1 MNRTVKILFCMAALL
16 AIFGWAIIYFSAQY
30 EASQIH
36 AILEANKTSL
46 NPQPVCFDCTPG
58 SIGWADLGIG
68 MFIVAGS
75 LCIAGGRGWIQ
86 NRR

>member
-1 MNRTVKILFCMAALL
+1 MAVLL

-46 NPQPVCFDCTPG
+46 NPQPVCFDCT
-58 SIGWADLGIG
+58 SDYIWWAYLGIG

-75 LCIAGGRGWIQ
+75 LCIAGGMVWFQ
-86 NRR
+86 NNSRVLP

>member
-1 MNRTVKILFCMAALL
+1 MAVLL
-16 AIFGWAIIYFSAQY
+16 AVFGWTIIYFSAQY
-30 EASQIH
+30 EARRLD

-46 NPQPVCFDCTPG
+46 NPQPVCLDCTPD

-75 LCIAGGRGWIQ
+75 LSIAGGRVWMQ